1 MHGRRIRRVGGRH
14 GEDASVADMA
24 GSSVLER
31 NDDEG
36 EAFPN
41 DDGEL
46 AGIIAQ
52 RAGRHLV
59 ELQKLRAP
67 IKTEADGKSLGV
79 EGDATANQMIIEYLK
94 RARPNDSILSEES
107 ADDLARLNAERVWIV
122 DPLDGTREYSRP
134 PRDDWAVH
142 VALWT
147 RTNTT
152 NRCLRAGA
160 VAIPG
165 RDELFTTSMALHVAE
180 RKPDATIRIIA
191 SASREQPEA
200 EAVARQLKGI
210 LLRVGS
216 AGAKAMMVLRGEA
229 DVYVHSG
236 GQYEWD
242 SAAPVA
248 VMQQAGFVATRLD
261 GSTIEYNQENTYLPD
276 LLICRPD
283 LVDFVRAALS

>member
-1 MHGRRIRRVGGRH
+1 
-14 GEDASVADMA
+14 MA
-24 GSSVLER
+24 ESSVLQR
-31 NDDEG
+31 DGDDG
-36 EAFPN
+36 DDGDSFPT

-46 AGIIAQ
+46 AGVIAR
-52 RAGRHLV
+52 RAGKHLV
-59 ELQKLRAP
+59 ELQKLRVP
-67 IKTEADGKSLGV
+67 INSVADGTALGA
-79 EGDATANQMIIEYLK
+79 EGDRTANQMIVEYLQ

-107 ADDLARLNAERVWIV
+107 ADDLTRLSAERVWIV

-147 RTNTT
+147 STNAAD
-152 NRCLRAGA
+152 RCLRAGA

-165 RDELFTTSMALHVAE
+165 RDELFTTAMALQVGT

-200 EAVARQLKGI
+200 EAVARQLKGV

-248 VMQQAGFVATRLD
+248 VMQAAGFVATRLD
-261 GSTIEYNQENTYLPD
+261 GSPIQYNQQNTYLPD
-276 LLICRPD
+276 LLICHPD
-283 LVDFVRAALS
+283 LIGAVRMALP